1 MYSIGIAL
9 MRESVVFKAPLTPR
23 VSNGTFLTDLLNS
36 AGNASW
42 KRIDTGSIVA
52 HL

>member
-9 MRESVVFKAPLTPR
+9 MRERRFKAPLTPR